1 MLLPAE
7 MALTIRSEFPRI
19 ARELDSHEYGS
30 YPDLAHAL
38 RRLGELNLFTLVSF
52 APRAVTLKIS
62 GWEAFEVSVGHAEHE
77 DPVWSLGQCLTLLA
91 ERAKDTRLADTRLTV
106 PL

>member
-7 MALTIRSEFPRI
+7 TALTIRSEFPRI
-19 ARELDSHEYGS
+19 ARELNDESLS
-30 YPDLAHAL
+30 RSLVRLA
-38 RRLGELNLFTLVSF
+38 ELNLFTLVSF

-62 GWEAFEVSVGHAEHE
+62 GWEAFEVSVGHAEYE
-77 DPVWSLGQCLTLLA
+77 DPAWSLGRCLILLA
-91 ERAKDTRLADTRLTV
+91 ERTKDTRLADTRLTV